1 MSLKS
6 SFAELAGRSS
16 YWFLHTFM
24 HGGSSL
30 PGKITLKLDPDILQS
45 FAKKYDL
52 VIVTVLFFFFYYPF
66 FSLSFFFFF

>member
-6 SFAELAGRSS
+6 SFAEFAGRSS

-45 FAKKYDL
+45 FAKNMTWL
-52 VIVTVLFFFFYYPF
+52 L
-66 FSLSFFFFF
+66 SLGLMARP